1 MIILDRSDLPRRV
14 LDTHPVYNSGQS
26 LVRIDCR
33 HVSGSSG
40 DQEVGSV
47 LWAFTCIEVE
57 VLR

>member
-47 LWAFTCIEVE
+47 LWAFTCI
-57 VLR
+57 